1 MKRTLLLICAI
12 AAFSAMPA
20 FAWHCPTGQHW
31 VQVANGTPG
40 ATIVEGIPFACFPD
54 TPPPTPTPKPD
65 PTAPS
70 TAAASSSSTST
81 SNASASVTSNQSQTQ
96 GQKQSQGQNQSQTAT
111 GGNATATGGNATNAG
126 NNQSTAYSSSYTQVR
141 QAPMAYAPE
150 AFSTA
155 LCRAGTSA
163 GVSAPIG
170 AISLGGSKKDKDCER
185 SVLASQFFSRGNYVA
200 GCKLL
205 MHVAV
210 VKEALTFD
218 ECVVAVVPKPVVVE
232 APPVVAPVIP
242 SITVNV
248 PAPVLTPVLTVQAEK
263 PQVITVVA
271 PKPHVAKRKSVAPIT
286 CDQAVTKYCAVPPA
300 AVKPTAAKPQATN
313 LCPIIYR
320 DGVKIIMERA

>member
-1 MKRTLLLICAI
+1 MKRTLLLICTV
-12 AAFSAMPA
+12 AAFSTMPA

-31 VQVANGTPG
+31 VQVDNGTPG

-54 TPPPTPTPKPD
+54 MPPPAPTPKPTD
-65 PTAPS
+65 PSNSSNS
-70 TAAASSSSTST
+70 TSSSSSSASSQATASSS
-81 SNASASVTSNQSQTQ
+81 Q
-96 GQKQSQGQNQSQTAT
+96 GQKQNQGQSQTAN
-111 GGNATATGGNATNAG
+111 GGQATATGGNATNAG

-155 LCRAGTSA
+155 LCRAGASA

-232 APPVVAPVIP
+232 APPMVAPVVP

-248 PAPVLTPVLTVQAEK
+248 PAPVLTPILTVQAEK
-263 PQVITVVA
+263 PTVVNVVA
-271 PKPHVAKRKSVAPIT
+271 PKPHAVKHSKPCPAPVVAK
-286 CDQAVTKYCAVPPA
+286 PA
-300 AVKPTAAKPQATN
+300 CKPTAQ
-313 LCPIIYR
+313 LCPIVYR
-320 DGVKIIMERA
+320 DGVKIIMEHA